1 MHSGD
6 AVVGHWIAKFFPGH
20 GWFGTQIQRYDPHN
34 DRYEVRAQTAVA
46 VIRLRVEQTPVE
58 AAARIIDTDRESLII
73 SLIIQS

>member
-6 AVVGHWIAKFFPGH
+6 AVVGHQIAQFFPGH
-20 GWFGTQIQRYDPHN
+20 GWFGAKTKRYVEHD

>member
-6 AVVGHWIAKFFPGH
+6 AVVGHWIAQFFPGQ
-20 GWFGTQIQRYDPHN
+20 GWFGAQIQGYVPHE
-34 DRYEVRAQTAVA
+34 DRYEVRAQAVVA

>member
-1 MHSGD
+1 VHSGD
-6 AVVGHWIAKFFPGH
+6 AVVGHWIAQFFPRH
-20 GWFGTQIQRYDPHN
+20 GWFGGQIQLCVPHD